1 MHQHTYPSPHH
12 TNHSLLQL
20 KSTISYNGWILPN
33 DKLIKVIT
41 RGSTM
46 MLVALV
52 VKEGVY
58 KLICHDIP
66 VEGGKKI
73 DVKRRR
79 STRLTG
85 KTGFEEENER
95 MTAMIDKLTSS
106 LTNALST
113 TISFPQVK

>member
-1 MHQHTYPSPHH
+1 MHQNTYPSPHH
-12 TNHSLLQL
+12 ANHSLLQL
-20 KSTISYNGWILPN
+20 KSTVSSNGWTLPN
-33 DKLIKVIT
+33 DKLIKIIT
-41 RGSTM
+41 SGSTM
-46 MLVALV
+46 TLVAVV
-52 VKEGVY
+52 VKEGIY

-66 VEGGKKI
+66 VEAGKKI

-95 MTAMIDKLTSS
+95 MTVMIDKLTSS

-113 TISFPQVK
+113 TISLPQVK